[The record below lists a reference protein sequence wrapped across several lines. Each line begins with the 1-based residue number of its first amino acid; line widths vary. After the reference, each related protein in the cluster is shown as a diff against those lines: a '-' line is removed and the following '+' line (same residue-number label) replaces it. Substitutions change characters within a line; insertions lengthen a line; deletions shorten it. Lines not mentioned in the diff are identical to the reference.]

1 MADTES
7 EKLKRT
13 AEEEKGREYEE
24 GQEKVEKVEKDR
36 EKVEKKELEE
46 EEKEE
51 EKKLPG
57 TYTDEKVQVPE
68 GFEGDMFSLTYDI
81 REGNPF
87 PENPDAPK
95 ELHQLT
101 IRALVV
107 GSLLGSIV
115 ASSNIYLGLKTGFT
129 FGAQLFGAIF
139 GFAILRFISK
149 VMPEWFGGGFFGP
162 KENCTVQTAA
172 TAAGGM
178 AGMFVSSIPAMYSL
192 NLLGSGPEEDFWR
205 LVSFTAVSAYYG
217 LFFVIPLRRFYIIYQ
232 KLVFPTSSACAL
244 TIHSLHSGA
253 VAHSVMKKKIWSL
266 SISFLAAIVLRVCAD
281 YLPGILWDWHLFWW
295 LYKAGWKGIIGAE
308 NWGWWIELTPAF
320 FGVGFFSGLNAAAS
334 FFIGSVLSWAI
345 IGPIISKTGIAPH
358 YTVLSPEHP
367 DWVSYS
373 SMSLQSSLNPNG
385 FDPIKS
391 SSPRYWLLWPGVM
404 LMLCSSFAEVIMN
417 GPVLWLGLKRVILVL
432 YYKLR
437 RKEVPVFKNA
447 IQDPAPPETQ
457 IPAWQWVPLLI
468 VSIIFTCVV
477 LTLQYDISVGLS
489 LLAIFLGFLFSFIG
503 AQSSGATDVNP
514 VSICA
519 KSSQLVFGSISSAQK
534 MDEISAQ
541 RLNLIAG
548 TVASSSASQSVD
560 MIGDLKTGHLLGAYP
575 KVQFYAQV
583 IGSFFS
589 IWISVALYILF
600 DKAYPCFTTQ
610 FMPGYPNTQ
619 KCVFGAPS
627 IASWRAVASAM
638 TNERLPIPPSSGY
651 TSIALGIIAAATV
664 VFKYTYSPE
673 KYRPF
678 IPNFNAIGL
687 GFVVPQTHYATVMFI
702 GAIVAYFWKRAK
714 PVSYDIYALSIATGF
729 AAGEGMG
736 GVLNAITQISGVS
749 GSVYGSS
756 VGCPYD
762 SWCG

>member
-1 MADTES
+1 MAETEDKSSKLLHNAQGDAQDTQDIQDTEKLD
-7 EKLKRT
+7 EKSGLD
-13 AEEEKGREYEE
+13 A
-24 GQEKVEKVEKDR
+24 QD
-36 EKVEKKELEE
+36 
-46 EEKEE
+46 
-51 EKKLPG
+51 KLPG
-57 TYTDEKVQVPE
+57 TYTDEKVQVSQTEQDP
-68 GFEGDMFSLTYDI
+68 FSLTYDL
-81 REGNPF
+81 RKGDPL
-87 PENPDAPK
+87 PVNPDAPK

-107 GSLLGSIV
+107 GTLLGSVV

-139 GFAILRFISK
+139 GFAILRFVSK
-149 VMPEWFGGGFFGP
+149 VMPGWFGGGFFGP

-178 AGMFVSSIPAMYSL
+178 AGMFVSSVPAMYSL
-192 NLLGSGPEEDFWR
+192 SLLGKGPEEDFWR
-205 LVSFTAVSAYYG
+205 LISFTAVSAYYG

-253 VAHSVMKKKIWSL
+253 IAHSVMKKKIWSL
-266 SISFLAAIVLRVCAD
+266 SLSFIFAIVLRVCSD
-281 YLPGILWDWHLFWW
+281 YAPGVLWDWHIFWW
-295 LYKAGWKGIIGAE
+295 FYQAGWKGAIAVE
-308 NWGWWIELTPAF
+308 NWGWWIEFTPAF

-334 FFIGSVLSWAI
+334 FFIGAIFAWAI
-345 IGPIISKTGIAPH
+345 IGPTISKTGAAPH
-358 YTVLSPEHP
+358 FSSISPEHP
-367 DWVSYS
+367 DWRSYS
-373 SMSLQSSLNPNG
+373 SMSLYSPLNPNG

-417 GPVLWLGLKRVILVL
+417 GSLLWLGFKRILLVV
-432 YYKLR
+432 YYKVR
-437 RKEVPVFKNA
+437 RKEVPIFKDA
-447 IQDPAPPETQ
+447 INDPAPPETQ

-468 VSIIFTCVV
+468 LSIIFTCLV
-477 LTLQYDISVGLS
+477 LSLQYGINVGLA
-489 LLAIFLGFLFSFIG
+489 LLSVFLGFIFSFIG

-519 KSSQLVFGSISSAQK
+519 KSSQLIFGSISSAQG
-534 MDEISAQ
+534 MDEVLAQ

-575 KVQFYAQV
+575 KIQFYAQV

-589 IWISVALYILF
+589 IWLSVALYILF
-600 DKAYPCFTTQ
+600 NKAYPCFTAQ
-610 FMPGYPNTQ
+610 FMPGYPSSQ
-619 KCVFGAPS
+619 KCIFGAPS
-627 IASWRAVASAM
+627 VASWRAVASAM
-638 TNERLPIPPSSGY
+638 TNKKLPLPASSGY
-651 TSIALGIIAAATV
+651 ASIAFGIISALTV
-664 VFKYTYSPE
+664 VFKYSYCPE
-673 KYRPF
+673 KYRVF

-687 GFVVPQTHYATVMFI
+687 GFVVPQTHYATAMFI
-702 GAIVAYFWKRAK
+702 GGIVAYFWKKHK
-714 PVSYDIYALSIATGF
+714 PISYDIYALSIATGF

-736 GVLNAITQISGVS
+736 GVVNAILQIVGLSGAK
-749 GSVYGSS
+749 YGSIA
-756 VGCPYD
+756 GCPYN